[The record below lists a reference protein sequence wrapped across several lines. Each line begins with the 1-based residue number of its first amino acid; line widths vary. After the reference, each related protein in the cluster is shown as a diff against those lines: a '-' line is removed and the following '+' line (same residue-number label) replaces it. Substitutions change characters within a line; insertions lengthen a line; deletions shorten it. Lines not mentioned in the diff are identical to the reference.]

1 MKKFHKQF
9 QARMIQMVRKKN
21 KQGLKAVTYWNKI
34 NHSMLKDEG
43 MYDTEETKQE
53 LKDLIVRNNKLKE
66 AYIRVNEMKDSKI
79 FKAFWFI
86 DRTYNWENKLIQYTK
101 VI

>member
-9 QARMIQMVRKKN
+9 QARISRMIRKKN
-21 KQGLKAVTYWNKI
+21 KRGLETVTYWNKL
-34 NHSMLKDEG
+34 NHRMLKDEG

-53 LKDLIVRNNKLKE
+53 IKDLIIRNNKLKE
-66 AYIRVNEMKDSKI
+66 AYIRVNKMRGNKI

-86 DRTYNWENKLIQYTK
+86 DRSYDWEDRLIQYTK

>member
-21 KQGLKAVTYWNKI
+21 KQGLKAVTYWNKV
-34 NHSMLKDEG
+34 NHVMLKDEG
-43 MYDTEETKQE
+43 MYDTDETKQALE
-53 LKDLIVRNNKLKE
+53 ALIVRNNKLKE
-66 AYIRVNEMKDSKI
+66 AYIRVNEMRGSKI
-79 FKAFWFI
+79 FKAFWYI
-86 DRTYNWENKLIQYTK
+86 DRSYNWEGKLIQYTK